1 MSNSLQPHGLQH
13 ARLPCPSPIIGA
25 YSFYVYQVGDA
36 IQPAHPSPL
45 LLLPSILAAS
55 GSFLMN
61 QFFASGGQ
69 NIKSFSFSISPS
81 NNIQDWFPLGL
92 NAWISLQSK
101 GLWRVFSNTTV
112 QKHQFFGA
120 QLSYRKLI
128 VVLLIVVPTDCS
140 EWGRVGEYKYGTH
153 WKKEKRDCV
162 HWLEQDRGRIQR
174 SCPPVCVPREHFSS
188 LLYVRVKLDAYLSDC
203 CFNISRV
210 RLFHFVINYLWSG
223 PWAGWVLALEPFKS
237 YFWVFWFQWM
247 QAQFVFK
254 ARCLGAHLS
263 GTDLKNWSAGWGV

>member
-69 NIKSFSFSISPS
+69 NTKSFSFSISPS

-120 QLSYRKLI
+120 QLSYRNMN
-128 VVLLIVVPTDCS
+128 VVPTDCS
-140 EWGRVGEYKYGTH
+140 EAELGSINMVPTGKRKREIVSIGWSKTEGEYKDH
-153 WKKEKRDCV
+153 V
-162 HWLEQDRGRIQR
+162 HQSVSPG
-174 SCPPVCVPREHFSS
+174 
-188 LLYVRVKLDAYLSDC
+188 
-203 CFNISRV
+203 NISAV
-210 RLFHFVINYLWSG
+210 
-223 PWAGWVLALEPFKS
+223 S
-237 YFWVFWFQWM
+237 YMWE
-247 QAQFVFK
+247 
-254 ARCLGAHLS
+254 L
-263 GTDLKNWSAGWGV
+263 N